1 MIDVGEPYT
10 AEEVR
15 AGQRMAMLAGRHR
28 VSVRGYARGRLVTV
42 AVERRISVRA
52 GSGERHELHVT
63 CIGRGPSIE
72 AAFADL
78 SRWDAF

>member
-1 MIDVGEPYT
+1 MATI
-10 AEEVR
+10 
-15 AGQRMAMLAGRHR
+15 AGAARMRT
-28 VSVRGYARGRLVTV
+28 RGYARGRLVTV
-42 AVERRISVRA
+42 AVERRIYSVRA